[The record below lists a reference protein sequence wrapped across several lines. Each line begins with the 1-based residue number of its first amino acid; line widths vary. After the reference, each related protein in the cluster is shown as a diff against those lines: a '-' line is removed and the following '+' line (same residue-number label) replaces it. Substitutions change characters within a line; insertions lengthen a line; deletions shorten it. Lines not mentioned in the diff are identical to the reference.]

1 MTRLKSR
8 KRFSK
13 KEIASLFDR
22 WNKSLKSG
30 DPDQVVKNYA
40 RNSILLATLAN
51 KPRLTVAEKKSYFK
65 FFLIN
70 KPSGKINTRKIE
82 VSYDTAVD
90 AGIYTFTFAK
100 TGAVVKA
107 RYTFTYRFNKNK
119 WLITCHHSSRMPEDN

>member
-1 MTRLKSR
+1 MKAKSL

-13 KEIASLFDR
+13 EEIASLFDR

-40 RNSILLATLAN
+40 KNSILLATLAN
-51 KPRLTVAEKKSYFK
+51 KPRLTVAEKRSYFK
-65 FFLIN
+65 FFLAN
-70 KPSGKINTRKIE
+70 KPSGKINYRKIE
-82 VSYDTAVD
+82 VGHDTAVD

-107 RYTFTYRFNKNK
+107 RYTFTYRFNRNK
-119 WLITCHHSSRMPEDN
+119 WLITSHHSSRMPEDN